1 MLAFGTCWVLLFVQK
16 VPVMIIAIFVLY
28 GFCDEH
34 RTTMIREVLVDK

>member
-1 MLAFGTCWVLLFVQK
+1 MTFEEIMSRSDVGH
-16 VPVMIIAIFVLY
+16 VMIFAIFVLY